1 MFKLNILPVVKED
14 IIAIGAKSNSAPAKI
29 IAFFEQLNN
38 NQELL
43 GYLLEHNHGE
53 PDKDLFNVSK
63 WQAYWQNG
71 YDLWRLKLFNL
82 ENVGLRYRVIYAYA
96 LEKGIQTFYI
106 LAVIHRDFDYDP
118 THEITKRLIHSY
130 VELGIGNS

>member
-1 MFKLNILPVVKED
+1 MYKLNILPVVKDD
-14 IIAIGAKSNSAPAKI
+14 IRVVSVSSKNAATKI
-29 IAFFEQLNN
+29 VALLEQLNT

-71 YDLWRLKLFNL
+71 YDLWRLKLFDL
-82 ENVGLRYRVIYAYA
+82 ENVGLRYRIIYAYA
-96 LEKGIQTFYI
+96 LENGIQTFYI
-106 LAVIHRDFDYDP
+106 LAIVHRDFDYDP
-118 THEITKRLIHSY
+118 IHEITKRLIHTY
-130 VELGIGNS
+130 IELGIGNA